1 MNAEKFFQLVARMRK
16 AQQEYFKTRS
26 GASLQDSKRY
36 EKEVDAEI
44 KRVTHIL
51 QEKANPKLD
60 LR

>member
-1 MNAEKFFQLVARMRK
+1 MTAKEFFQLVARMRK

-44 KRVTHIL
+44 KRVTRIM
-51 QEKANPKLD
+51 QEKSNPKLD
-60 LR
+60 L